1 MKNKML
7 QASKR
12 AKETDEERKVR
23 LEKDRERKR
32 EKAKAIKKLTYSE
45 NEKEMNRV
53 YKAKMRMNRTAEQIE
68 FDKLEY
74 VLRKRQ
80 FRKEMSET
88 EKETEKEKSRI
99 GMQNLRL
106 EGPIMEYQ
114 KREFRE
120 LDDLTLWMIYWEKGQ
135 EYQDLLTKLK
145 PDTATMIK
153 IRLENGSNSI
163 PEQIVTDYNEELN
176 TWHNEVNDIDDD
188 EDKDMPEIE
197 MSAYEKLREKN
208 IKELEAAKKESGLF
222 DD

>member
-1 MKNKML
+1 ML

-99 GMQNLRL
+99 GMQSLRL

-135 EYQDLLTKLK
+135 KYQDLLTKLK
-145 PDTATMIK
+145 PDTASQIK
-153 IRLENGSNSI
+153 VRLENGGNI
-163 PEQIVTDYNEELN
+163 PENIVNDYDEELN
-176 TWHNEVNDIDDD
+176 AWHNEADEIDDD
-188 EDKDMPEIE
+188 EEIDLPEIE
-197 MSAYEKLREKN
+197 MSAYEMLREKN

>member
-1 MKNKML
+1 MKNKL
-7 QASKR
+7 QKASKR
-12 AKETDEERKVR
+12 AEETDEERKVR

-32 EKAKAIKKLTYSE
+32 EKVRAIKKQTCTE
-45 NEKEMNRV
+45 NEKEMDRQ
-53 YKAKMRMNRTAEQIE
+53 YKEKMRMNRTAEQIE

-88 EKETEKEKSRI
+88 EKQIEKEKSRN
-99 GMQNLRL
+99 GMQSLRL

-135 EYQDLLTKLK
+135 KYQDLLEKLK
-145 PDTATMIK
+145 PDTASVIK
-153 IRLENGSNSI
+153 IRLDNGAISI
-163 PEQIVTDYNEELN
+163 PGKTVNDYEEELN
-176 TWHNEVNDIDDD
+176 AWHNEAINNDD
-188 EDKDMPEIE
+188 EDIELPEIE
-197 MSAYEKLREKN
+197 MSAYEKLREEN